1 MNFKN
6 ITLVSSMVLL
16 IILCVVFGP
25 LIVIWSLNTLFPV
38 LAIPYNI
45 WTWLAV
51 IGINASIRG
60 IFYNLKV
67 TSK

>member
-6 ITLVSSMVLL
+6 VWLVIVLVGL
-16 IILCVVFGP
+16 IVVAVVVGP
-25 LIVIWSLNTLFPV
+25 LIVIWSLNTLFPI

-67 TSK
+67 SNK

>member
-6 ITLVSSMVLL
+6 VWLVIVLVGL
-16 IILCVVFGP
+16 IILCVILGP
-25 LIVIWSLNTLFPV
+25 LIIIWSLNTLFPL

>member
-6 ITLVSSMVLL
+6 VWLVIVLVGL
-16 IILCVVFGP
+16 IVVAVVVGP
-25 LIVIWSLNTLFPV
+25 LIVIWSLNTLFPL

-67 TSK
+67 SNK